1 MAGTKFK
8 KRDLNRFRRV
18 YPFIKREP
26 RNAYVADEPVTIEA
40 GSIEFSGGSS
50 VTYAFSESF
59 TGAPTITAISV
70 DSESNNSA
78 NVNIFVSLV
87 TKSRV
92 TFESSQDFNGT
103 IHFHAIEIG

>member
-8 KRDLNRFRRV
+8 KRDLNRFRKV

-26 RNAYVADEPVTIEA
+26 RNADEPVTIEV

-59 TGAPTITAISV
+59 TGAPTISAISV
-70 DSESNNSA
+70 DSESNNGA

-103 IHFHAIEIG
+103 VHFHAIEIG